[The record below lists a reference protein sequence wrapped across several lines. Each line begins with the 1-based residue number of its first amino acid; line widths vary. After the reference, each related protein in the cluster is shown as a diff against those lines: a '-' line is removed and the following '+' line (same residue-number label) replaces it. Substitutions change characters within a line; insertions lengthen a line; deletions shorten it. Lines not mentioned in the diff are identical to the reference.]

1 MRLSWVADRIVGL
14 GGFWGMKKFIFNI
27 AAMIMAVI
35 SLSGCAAVGEKTA
48 SLVIVYGAAAILA
61 LILLV
66 GYCLL
71 VHKKEKWLLFLFS
84 SVSVVNFGYYW
95 LSVSS
100 SVEGALMANRL
111 AYLGSVF
118 LPMSVMMIVLKVTKI
133 EYKKWVPIFLFS
145 LGVAVFLLAASG
157 GILDVYYKQV
167 WIEKVGGITILNK
180 VYGPLHPVY
189 LFYLLSYFG
198 TMIGTISYA
207 FHKKKLDSI
216 VHSIILAFA
225 VFVNIGVWFIEQLVQ
240 IEFEILSISYII
252 SELFLLGLYMLL
264 QESERRITLSKQ
276 VTSEQLSQLI
286 KENEAKNGEQ
296 PTILLSDEFKAQYDM
311 FVSGLDSLT
320 QTERTVYGYYVEG
333 KSTKEILS
341 ILDIK
346 ENTLKYHN
354 KNVYGKLGVSSRKQ
368 LVEMS
373 KILKILD
380 KTNKNG

>member
-1 MRLSWVADRIVGL
+1 
-14 GGFWGMKKFIFNI
+14 MKKFIFNI
-27 AAMIMAVI
+27 AAMIMAAI
-35 SLSGCAAVGEKTA
+35 SLSGCAAVGEKNA

-61 LILLV
+61 LVLLV

-157 GILDVYYKQV
+157 GILDIYYKQV

-198 TMIGTISYA
+198 AMIGTISYA
-207 FHKKKLDSI
+207 ISKKKLDST

-225 VFVNIGVWFIEQLVQ
+225 VFVNTGVWLIEQLVQ

-296 PTILLSDEFKAQYDM
+296 PTILLSDEFKAQYDL

-354 KNVYGKLGVSSRKQ
+354 KNIYGKLGVSSRNQ
-368 LVEMS
+368 LIEMS
-373 KILKILD
+373 KILKTLD

>member
-1 MRLSWVADRIVGL
+1 MHKYCRHRRIFL
-14 GGFWGMKKFIFNI
+14 GMKKLIFNI
-27 AAMIMAVI
+27 AATIVVAI
-35 SLSGCAAVGEKTA
+35 SLCGCTAVGEKNA

-61 LILLV
+61 LVLLV
-66 GYCLL
+66 GYYLL

-100 SVEGALMANRL
+100 SLDSALMANRL
-111 AYLGSVF
+111 SYLGSVF
-118 LPMSVMMIVLKVTKI
+118 LPMSMMMVVLKVTKI
-133 EYKKWVPIFLFS
+133 EYKKWLPIFLFS
-145 LGVAVFLLAASG
+145 LGIAVFLLAASG

-167 WIEKVGGITILNK
+167 WIEKVDGITVLNK
-180 VYGPLHPVY
+180 VYGSLHPVY
-189 LFYLLSYFG
+189 LVYLLSYFG
-198 TMIGTISYA
+198 GMVGTISYA
-207 FHKKKLDSI
+207 ISKKKLDST
-216 VHSIILAFA
+216 VHSIILVFA
-225 VFVNIGVWFIEQLVQ
+225 VFVNTGVWLIEQLVQ

-264 QESERRITLSKQ
+264 QESERQITLSKQ

-286 KENEAKNGEQ
+286 KENEAKNSEE
-296 PTILLSDEFKAQYDM
+296 PEISLSDEFKVQRDL

-320 QTERTVYGYYVEG
+320 NTERTVYGYYIEG
-333 KSTKEILS
+333 KRSKEILS

-354 KNVYGKLGVSSRKQ
+354 KNIYGKLGVSSRKQ
-368 LVEMS
+368 LIEMS
-373 KILKILD
+373 KILKTLD

>member
-1 MRLSWVADRIVGL
+1 
-14 GGFWGMKKFIFNI
+14 MKKFIFNI
-27 AAMIMAVI
+27 VAAIMVAI
-35 SLSGCAAVGEKTA
+35 SLCSCTAVGEKTA
-48 SLVIVYGAAAILA
+48 SLVIVYGVAAILA
-61 LILLV
+61 LVLLIGYGLLV
-66 GYCLL
+66 Q
-71 VHKKEKWLLFLFS
+71 KKEKWLVFLFS

-100 SVEGALMANRL
+100 SIDSALMANRL
-111 AYLGSVF
+111 SYLGSVF
-118 LPMSVMMIVLKVTKI
+118 LPMSVMMVVLKVTKL

-157 GILDVYYKQV
+157 GILDIYYKQV
-167 WIEKVGGITILNK
+167 WIEKVDGITILNK

-198 TMIGTISYA
+198 IMVGTISYA
-207 FHKKKLDSI
+207 ISKKKLDSA
-216 VHSIILAFA
+216 VHSIILTFA
-225 VFVNIGVWFIEQLVQ
+225 VFVNIGVWLIEQLVQ

-286 KENEAKNGEQ
+286 KENEINNDEEQ
-296 PTILLSDEFKAQYDM
+296 AISISDEFKAQYDI

-320 QTERTVYGYYVEG
+320 QTERTVYGYYIEG

-354 KNVYGKLGVSSRKQ
+354 KNIYGKLGVSSRKK
-368 LVEMS
+368 LIEMS
-373 KILKILD
+373 KIQKMLD